1 MPSPR
6 LRPHP
11 AARTCGRAEGGAAV
25 VQGKTVS
32 LCALTDEAFLDFL
45 CSDAFEKRAFDA
57 KPLYR
62 AALDAG
68 REAANI
74 TLDAKL
80 AAYLLNPSARGYD
93 IAALEAEYGIA
104 PPFVCADVPEAG
116 AAEALFER
124 LADKCEADGM
134 GALLRDIEQPLCE
147 VLADM
152 EFRGIGVDR
161 EGIEA
166 FGRELQTALDA
177 GTCGGV
183 RGRGV

>member
-1 MPSPR
+1 MCIR
-6 LRPHP
+6 DR
-11 AARTCGRAEGGAAV
+11 
-25 VQGKTVS
+25 GKTVS

-93 IAALEAEYGIA
+93 IAALEAEYLSLIHISA
-104 PPFVCADVPEAG
+104 RSPSRSRAAIRTPEAKTPS
-116 AAEALFER
+116 R
-124 LADKCEADGM
+124 
-134 GALLRDIEQPLCE
+134 
-147 VLADM
+147 
-152 EFRGIGVDR
+152 
-161 EGIEA
+161 
-166 FGRELQTALDA
+166 
-177 GTCGGV
+177 
-183 RGRGV
+183 